1 MTQTLKFGSLYVD
14 GKPTTLGAE
23 YQPRQSI
30 SFGEATSNEP
40 ISWVP
45 VNGLLIADRCLLT
58 DISWDDLDAQG
69 LVFGKEAEVQ
79 GFNFRARLLRVGS
92 EDGVPN
98 EWDTALDT
106 VGEDNDL
113 WHWKDEFFWGQE
125 TVSLYGS
132 ASRRAN
138 RGYDPARYW
147 TWDDSSYR
155 HASLG
160 FRPVLETLHADHSA
174 LRPSQEILVI
184 GHEGC
189 VVGKLIEKTQYD
201 LVLRPNPDGL
211 VGKATFAAD
220 MRDGTVAVDRSG
232 IVSIATYR

>member
-58 DISWDDLDAQG
+58 DISWDDLNAQG

-138 RGYDPARYW
+138 RGYDPAR
-147 TWDDSSYR
+147 TWHWNYSSDR
-155 HASLG
+155 HAHLG
-160 FRPVLETLHADHSA
+160 FRPVLEPLHTDTSD
-174 LRPSQEILVI
+174 LRQGQKVMVI
-184 GHEGC
+184 GRDGC
-189 VVGKLIEKTQYD
+189 VIGNLVDETQYD
-201 LVLRPNPDGL
+201 LIIQP
-211 VGKATFAAD
+211 KAKGVA
-220 MRDGTVAVDRSG
+220 GTASFIAKEQDNLVAVDRDG
-232 IVSIATYR
+232 VLNIAVA

>member
-138 RGYDPARYW
+138 RGYDPAR
-147 TWDDSSYR
+147 TWHWNYSSDR
-155 HASLG
+155 HAHLG
-160 FRPVLETLHADHSA
+160 FRPALEFLPSDISD
-174 LRPSQEILVI
+174 LRLGQEIMAI
-184 GHEGC
+184 GRDGG
-189 VVGKLIEKTQYD
+189 VMGKLVNKTQYD
-201 LVLRPNPDGL
+201 LILQPKSGGVAGE
-211 VGKATFAAD
+211 AAFAANTQ
-220 MRDGTVAVDRSG
+220 DGTLAVDRSG
-232 IVSIATYR
+232 ILSIAAA

>member
-1 MTQTLKFGSLYVD
+1 MVHTLKLGGLYLD
-14 GKPTTLGAE
+14 EKPVTSCAE
-23 YQPRQSI
+23 YRSGQAI
-30 SFGEATSNEP
+30 SFGEAVSDKA

-58 DISWDDLDAQG
+58 SISWSDLDAQN
-69 LVFGKEAEVQ
+69 LVFGKEIKIQ
-79 GFNFRARLLRVGS
+79 GFQFRSRLLKVGNA
-92 EDGVPN
+92 DRVPN
-98 EWDTALDT
+98 EWDTALDI
-106 VGEDNDL
+106 VGDNDNL
-113 WHWKDEFFWGQE
+113 WYWKNILFWGQE
-125 TVSLYGS
+125 TVGNASS
-132 ASRRAN
+132 RASR
-138 RGYDPARYW
+138 GYSSARYW

-155 HASLG
+155 HARLG